1 MVHAALARIKATPT
15 PLAPSSAAISSS
27 IATGGGFGSGFQ
39 FRLPDLFGV
48 AASLLLATSILL
60 ALGRGSKLHSRDE
73 LCGANIRALGTA
85 VESFAS
91 DHRRE
96 VPSSNWN
103 VVPSLA
109 TVRQFVDDGYCPH
122 QRVNCPCCRGEKE
135 GDFFLLGSGG
145 TRSIRVDR
153 LDPRRPIVGDP
164 NPLQVA
170 NMLGVPA
177 PGPMSGPFLTWPLF
191 SPAVGRLVR
200 PLLPSTGLDQQGSGR
215 WSGFHGG
222 TPACPNSP

>member
-1 MVHAALARIKATPT
+1 MSERPPTPFDDQHDSSGHPEDHPNLPGLDELVESGWEPHSEEAQHLLDTLQPLEALREAPPAEDVLVHAALARIKATPT

-96 VPSSNWN
+96 VP
-103 VVPSLA
+103 
-109 TVRQFVDDGYCPH
+109 
-122 QRVNCPCCRGEKE
+122 
-135 GDFFLLGSGG
+135 
-145 TRSIRVDR
+145 
-153 LDPRRPIVGDP
+153 
-164 NPLQVA
+164 
-170 NMLGVPA
+170 
-177 PGPMSGPFLTWPLF
+177 
-191 SPAVGRLVR
+191 
-200 PLLPSTGLDQQGSGR
+200 
-215 WSGFHGG
+215 
-222 TPACPNSP
+222 